1 MRALE
6 RLAIDEV
13 VRPLGFSEV
22 VEPMHVSLDTWL
34 TTGHLEG
41 MPQEM
46 YYTCEPATRDTD
58 AWERFVDLVKITHE
72 IPDEELQRNLKN
84 VRAGVCYAQC
94 PNIYAAMAGK
104 TVADS
109 SLPVLLFDRS
119 VPSNR
124 YESGG
129 RHGIERVD
137 EFHRIEILYIGTR
150 EQLLEIREKLMER
163 YRHVFN
169 EILDLE
175 WRMARVTP
183 FYLQQAGI
191 HGEASQDQGTIDF
204 FSEQIEKEYN
214 QFFFVDSV
222 LSESF
227 FNKEVDPYTRVM
239 RENQY
244 ELYIIDEVLPYINDE
259 NSNPFVIAAGA
270 ELGAYQSLRLAL
282 KNPELFDK
290 VISISGY
297 YDINLFL
304 DGFKDDNSYYN
315 NPIEFIPNLNDE
327 TILKSISSLDLR
339 LISYLNDPNRIE
351 TLRMSDILWMKFL
364 QHDITVWKEESSKPW
379 SLYPIMLRENL
390 I

>member
-1 MRALE
+1 MQRE
-6 RLAIDEV
+6 YIKWKS
-13 VRPLGFSEV
+13 PSLGRD
-22 VEPMHVSLDTWL
+22 M
-34 TTGHLEG
+34 
-41 MPQEM
+41 EM
-46 YYTCEPATRDTD
+46 LI
-58 AWERFVDLVKITHE
+58 F
-72 IPDEELQRNLKN
+72 
-84 VRAGVCYAQC
+84 
-94 PNIYAAMAGK
+94 GK
-104 TVADS
+104 SGT
-109 SLPVLLFDRS
+109 PVLVF
-119 VPSNR
+119 PT
-124 YESGG
+124 EQG
-129 RHGIERVD
+129 R
-137 EFHRIEILYIGTR
+137 F
-150 EQLLEIREKLMER
+150 
-163 YRHVFN
+163 F
-169 EILDLE
+169 E
-175 WRMARVTP
+175 W
-183 FYLQQAGI
+183 
-191 HGEASQDQGTIDF
+191 EDQGTIDF

-222 LSESF
+222 ASESF
-227 FNKEVDPYTRVM
+227 LNKDVDPYTRVM

-244 ELYIIDEVLPYINDE
+244 ELYIVDEVLPYINDE

-297 YDINLFL
+297 YDINVFL

-315 NPIEFIPNLNDE
+315 NPIEFIPNLNDD

-379 SLYPIMLRENL
+379 SLYPLMLRENL